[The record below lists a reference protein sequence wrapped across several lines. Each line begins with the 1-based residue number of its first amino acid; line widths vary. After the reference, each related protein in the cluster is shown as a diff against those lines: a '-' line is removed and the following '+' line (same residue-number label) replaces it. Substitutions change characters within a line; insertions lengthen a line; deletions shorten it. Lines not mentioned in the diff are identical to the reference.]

1 MIRLKPSFFTSGLF
15 LKFSISLPPFSKCC
29 RIHNDTL
36 RFFVKRSPCLFPYI
50 PFRPRK
56 APNTFFRQV
65 DHFLVTIALLYGDS
79 ERKRMGYLL
88 MKGEYFTFHGIF
100 YTLNKKFAQKS
111 PAFAGLSHLLIQER
125 KEEFLV
131 FIRVHIFFCDKLR
144 SGIHHFRKGSPPEG
158 EAPYFPHQGIPC

>member
-1 MIRLKPSFFTSGLF
+1 
-15 LKFSISLPPFSKCC
+15 
-29 RIHNDTL
+29 
-36 RFFVKRSPCLFPYI
+36 
-50 PFRPRK
+50 
-56 APNTFFRQV
+56 
-65 DHFLVTIALLYGDS
+65 
-79 ERKRMGYLL
+79 MGYLL

-144 SGIHHFRKGSPPEG
+144 SGIHHFRKDLPPKEKHGKIADLFGIPPEDPLIG
-158 EAPYFPHQGIPC
+158 HNDEPCGIGLIVVDLVCQYLQPEFLTGKSTCF